1 MTPEG
6 LIWGLI
12 VFIAL
17 TWAVTY
23 AVNAPNESIEE
34 MKRKSNDQP

>member
-23 AVNAPNESIEE
+23 AIKTPNETIEE
-34 MKRKSNDQP
+34 MKRKNR